1 MKFKPLRNGSP
12 KTSSRSRRRVAI
24 VAILS
29 GLVLA
34 VAVGVMGVSP
44 KPSTAQGKKYK
55 ATKEIVRD
63 QATGAL
69 RKPTDAETDAM
80 VAQISVLTNRSSE
93 GLVVQQAP
101 NGMKVIDAEG
111 RFNSVTLG
119 RAKADGTT
127 EIRCVFSL
135 DEAADF
141 LGFEETE

>member
-12 KTSSRSRRRVAI
+12 KSSSKSRRRLAI

-55 ATKEIVRD
+55 ATQEIIRD

-69 RKPTDAETDAM
+69 RKPTESETEAM
-80 VAQISVLTNRSSE
+80 VAQISQLTNTSTD
-93 GLVVQQAP
+93 GLTQVPSAKGGTLM
-101 NGMKVIDAEG
+101 NLEG
-111 RFNSVTLG
+111 RFQGVVLG
-119 RAKADGTT
+119 RANADGTT
-127 EIRCVFSL
+127 EVRCVFSIE
-135 DEAADF
+135 EAAEF
-141 LGFEETE
+141 LGLEQE